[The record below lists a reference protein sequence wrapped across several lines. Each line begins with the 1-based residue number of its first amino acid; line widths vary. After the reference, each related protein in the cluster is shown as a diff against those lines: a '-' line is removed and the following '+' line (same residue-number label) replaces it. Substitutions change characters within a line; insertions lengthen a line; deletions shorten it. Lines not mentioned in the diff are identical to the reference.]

1 MVIIRSP
8 RLRVKLRLPWLR
20 NETDGPDFQLRAED
34 AQALLDGS
42 GRVERDVLRGRQLR
56 DRLDRRTR
64 HTSGSARHSMN
75 RNGTPWARAS
85 VRALS
90 RSARL
95 RKDASITTGRPEA
108 RTTSARCI
116 TSA

>member
-56 DRLDRRTR
+56 DRLE
-64 HTSGSARHSMN
+64 
-75 RNGTPWARAS
+75 ARAECVEDGES
-85 VRALS
+85 PVR
-90 RSARL
+90 
-95 RKDASITTGRPEA
+95 DGGRP
-108 RTTSARCI
+108 RTLRQAD
-116 TSA
+116 AAHLGGGAAFDEP